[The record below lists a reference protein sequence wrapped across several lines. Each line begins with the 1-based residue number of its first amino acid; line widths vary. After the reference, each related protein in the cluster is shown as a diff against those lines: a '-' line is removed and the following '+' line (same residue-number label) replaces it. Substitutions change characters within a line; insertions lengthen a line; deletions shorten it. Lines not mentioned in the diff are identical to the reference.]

1 MTKKIQIIVL
11 ITCAAFLGRTVRAA
25 DALDEKAF
33 QKLMKEVG
41 DTSKRFKK
49 NQDEKNGAQMTKDAA
64 RLAEVYKQ
72 TAGFW
77 KNRKVNDAE
86 KWSQEAEAAATA
98 TASAAKAEDWDKVK
112 THLQGLMKNCKSCHD
127 AHREKLDDGSYRIK

>member
-11 ITCAAFLGRTVRAA
+11 ITCAVFLGRTVRAA

-64 RLAEVYKQ
+64 RLAEIYQ
-72 TAGFW
+72 QSTGFW

-86 KWSQEAEAAATA
+86 KWSAESSETAKAAAG
-98 TASAAKAEDWDKVK
+98 AAKAEDWDKVK
-112 THLQGLMKNCKSCHD
+112 THVQSLMKNCKSCHD
-127 AHREKLDDGSYRIK
+127 AHREKLDDGSSRIK

>member
-11 ITCAAFLGRTVRAA
+11 IACATYLGQSVRAA

-49 NQDEKNGAQMTKDAA
+49 NQDEKNSAQMTKDAA
-64 RLAEVYKQ
+64 RLAEIYQQ

-77 KNRKVNDAE
+77 KNRKVEDAE
-86 KWSQEAEAAATA
+86 KWSNESAAAA
-98 TASAAKAEDWDKVK
+98 KAAGSAAKAEDWDKVK
-112 THLQGLMKNCKSCHD
+112 THIQSLQKNCKSCHD
-127 AHREKLDDGSYRIK
+127 AHREKLDDGSSRIK